1 MSRPRGDVADVTAVL
16 VLMTAVLSIF
26 DDTFA
31 DRSYLVTG
39 LVPSVLLVAMALVAR
54 RFHEGGWWYSLAAV
68 LLFAPLGALVALRE
82 PGPYLVPTFGT
93 VSRALADTVHAPS
106 TLVSTV
112 PPVDPSGSVML
123 VPFVIAFLAVFPAAW
138 LALATSRPLAPA
150 APLVV
155 ALAATI
161 PLGVLVPTLM
171 VPRGVL
177 IGVLVLV
184 WSAAR
189 ARRSETRVG
198 GTRGS
203 GAAATTAVMT
213 VVVVSG
219 LVVLLVPDADV
230 SDRVLLRGEGNS
242 PLVAGAA
249 TSVLP
254 PGTGRDDIRLFKASG
269 VPEGRRL
276 RLAALD
282 LYDGEAWVPAEESPG
297 SGGYGTFKRIG
308 SEVAPLHPGPTVV
321 VRVQFRPGYSSDWLP
336 MLGELTT
343 VHMDWNPGRTEVSD
357 VRYNQATSS
366 ALVVGGV
373 DVRDQYAFESVVGDD
388 TFSRR
393 DATREPT
400 DAQRQPAGAFL
411 DRHLRPFDREE
422 LLPLERVLLLARYL
436 RTNGTV
442 RAVEAYDQS
451 PDLLGDRM
459 LGARSLTGSQFQY
472 SALMALAASRLGVAA
487 RVVNGAEPGP
497 RGLVDYGDI
506 TSWVE
511 LQFADGTWRPLDPE
525 RYVGS
530 HVAAEGVAPVR
541 LPDAASFVRDQLD
554 DAARGR
560 DKEIRPKDWDPTA
573 DADRGPASSAGRVV
587 GLLGAALLALVL
599 LGCLLVPAA
608 KLARRR
614 RRRTAGGWS
623 GTWVNGWQEVLDAA
637 RDRGTPVPEG
647 WSRLAQAARLG
658 VPTELARRAD
668 AAVFA
673 PVPEPDDAAAAFW
686 DACQEQRRDLLGQVG
701 VRRRLWAHV
710 NPASL
715 LAGWARSRGGASAT
729 RQPRHEDRRP
739 GSQDPARA

>member
-1 MSRPRGDVADVTAVL
+1 MNRARSDVADVGAVL
-16 VLMTAVLSIF
+16 VLMTAVLSLF

-31 DRSYLVTG
+31 DRTYLVTG
-39 LVPSVLLVAMALVAR
+39 LVPAVLLVAMALVAR

-82 PGPYLVPTFGT
+82 PGPFLVPTFDT
-93 VSRALADTVHAPS
+93 VSRALADTVHAPV

-123 VPFVIAFLAVFPAAW
+123 VPYVISFLAVFPAAW
-138 LALATSRPLAPA
+138 LALSTSRPLAPA

-161 PLGVLVPTLM
+161 PLGVLVPTLL
-171 VPRGVL
+171 VPRGTLVA
-177 IGVLVLV
+177 VLVLV

-198 GTRGS
+198 GTHGS
-203 GAAATTAVMT
+203 GAAATTAVLT
-213 VVVVSG
+213 VVAVSG
-219 LVVLLVPDADV
+219 LSVLVVPDDDV

-242 PLVAGAA
+242 PLVADAA
-249 TSVLP
+249 ASMLP
-254 PGTGRDDIRLFKASG
+254 PGSGRDDLRLFKASG
-269 VPEGRRL
+269 VPDGQRL
-276 RLAALD
+276 RIAALD

-308 SEVAPLHPGPTVV
+308 SEVAPLHPGTTVV
-321 VRVQFRPGYSSDWLP
+321 VKVQFRPGYSSDWLP

-343 VHMDWNPGRTEVSD
+343 LHMDWNPGRTEVSD

-388 TFSRR
+388 SVNRR
-393 DATREPT
+393 DETREPT
-400 DAQRQPAGAFL
+400 DAQRQPDGAFL
-411 DRHLRPFDREE
+411 DPYLRPFDRDE

-436 RTNGTV
+436 RANGTV
-442 RAVEAYDQS
+442 RETEAFDQS
-451 PDLLGDRM
+451 PAMLGERM

-487 RVVNGAEPGP
+487 RVVNGAAPGP

-511 LQFADGTWRPLDPE
+511 LQFADGSWRTLDPE

-530 HVAAEGVAPVR
+530 HVAAEGTAPAR
-541 LPDAASFVRDQLD
+541 LPDAASFVREQLD
-554 DAARGR
+554 DAARGGDR
-560 DKEIRPKDWDPTA
+560 EIQPSDWDP
-573 DADRGPASSAGRVV
+573 DAGTGRSLPVWAVAG
-587 GLLGAALLALVL
+587 LAAGVLTGLVL
-599 LGCLLVPAA
+599 LGCLLVAAA
-608 KLARRR
+608 KVLRRR
-614 RRRTAGGWS
+614 HRRTAGGWS
-623 GTWVNGWQEVLDAA
+623 GVYVNAWQEVLDAA
-637 RDRGTPVPEG
+637 RDRGTPVPDG
-647 WSRLAQAARLG
+647 WSRVAQARRLG
-658 VPTELARRAD
+658 APLELARRAD

-673 PVPEPDDAAAAFW
+673 PVPEPAAAGRDFW
-686 DACQEQRRDLLGQVG
+686 ADCQQQRRALLDEVG
-701 VRRRLWAHV
+701 VRRRLWAQV

-715 LAGWARSRGGASAT
+715 LAGWARGRAASANGEV
-729 RQPRHEDRRP
+729 RHEDRRP
-739 GSQDPARA
+739 RGQHTANA